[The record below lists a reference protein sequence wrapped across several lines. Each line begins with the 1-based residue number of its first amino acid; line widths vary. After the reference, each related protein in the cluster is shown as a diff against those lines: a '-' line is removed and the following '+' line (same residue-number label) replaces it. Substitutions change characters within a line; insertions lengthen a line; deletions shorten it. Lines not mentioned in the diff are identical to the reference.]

1 MATACARN
9 RYFHRARLSERK
21 FRDVVRCFS
30 TDVNASDTARL
41 TGISVRSV
49 NSIYLKIRR
58 RMAADSERLS
68 VFNELPDNSGGI
80 VAVTALPQAGLG
92 ATGRTPLLF
101 GIHRCNDQI
110 YTELVPE
117 CASPILYDGLRGR
130 LQLCSVFD
138 PQDWV
143 SRYHAIA
150 DLSSGRY
157 LRLQWH
163 GSQFPSNPL
172 PINGHEAFWGFAKR
186 RLAQFRG
193 LHRHTFYLHL
203 METEY
208 RFNHPRDE
216 TYPRLLAMLRE
227 RPL

>member
-1 MATACARN
+1 MATACPKN

-21 FRDVVRCFS
+21 FRELLRCFS
-30 TDVNASDTARL
+30 TDVNASDSARL

-49 NSIYLKIRR
+49 NSLYLKIRR

-68 VFNELPDNSGGI
+68 VFNELPDDSGGI
-80 VAVTALPQAGLG
+80 VATSRVGALPAE
-92 ATGRTPLLF
+92 RPLLF
-101 GIHRCNDQI
+101 GIHRRNDDV

-117 CASPILYDGLRGR
+117 CASSILHDVLRGR
-130 LQLCSVFD
+130 LQLCDVFD

-143 SRYHAIA
+143 SRYDALA
-150 DLSSGRY
+150 DLSSGLY
-157 LRLQWH
+157 LRLQWT
-163 GSQFPSNPL
+163 GSQFPSNTVS
-172 PINGHEAFWGFAKR
+172 INRCEVFWGFARR

-193 LHRHTFYLHL
+193 LHRHTFDLHL

-208 RFNHPRDE
+208 RFNHPRDQL
-216 TYPRLLAMLRE
+216 YPSLLAMLRE